1 MFNLLWLSL
10 IKLYNVKN
18 REDEF
23 ELKYILDAKSSNSS
37 MYFPARLSHFIIAIS
52 QFVNLLNMHESE
64 IFLSR
69 YTWDFAYISINGKIV
84 FCVRTEFIS
93 EIHPV

>member
-52 QFVNLLNMHESE
+52 LSLKFSYQDTHGILHIFQLMAKLSSAFELNL
-64 IFLSR
+64 FLK
-69 YTWDFAYISINGKIV
+69 YTQYN
-84 FCVRTEFIS
+84 
-93 EIHPV
+93 HL

>member
-23 ELKYILDAKSSNSS
+23 ELKYILDAKSSISS
-37 MYFPARLSHFIIAIS
+37 MYFPARLSQFIIAI
-52 QFVNLLNMHESE
+52 
-64 IFLSR
+64 
-69 YTWDFAYISINGKIV
+69 
-84 FCVRTEFIS
+84 
-93 EIHPV
+93 